1 MIALTSLD
9 ALDACLTASQ
19 QRPVFIFKHSTA
31 CPISAEAYRHVVSY
45 ASTAG
50 PDEPEVYMV
59 KVIEDRPVSNQIAQ
73 ELQVTHKSPQ
83 LILVKDRKVS
93 WSASHYGID
102 ADRIR
107 SAAADGS

>member
-19 QRPVFIFKHSTA
+19 QKPVFIFKHSTT
-31 CPISAEAYRHVVSY
+31 CPISAEAYQQVATY

-50 PDEPEVYMV
+50 PGDPEVYMV

-73 ELQVTHKSPQ
+73 ELQVTHQSPQ
-83 LILVKDRKVS
+83 LILVKDRKAS
-93 WSASHYGID
+93 WSASHYGIN
-102 ADRIR
+102 AERIR
-107 SAAADGS
+107 AAAAERS